1 MKKIGMLVIV
11 IILAGCAASDE
22 YVRTKNRENLLRL
35 SVGMKKFEVL
45 QIMGTQTFDTI
56 NNPYKVETPRGKE
69 GQLYEVFF
77 YHTDIKNNDGL
88 ITDAELTPIVF
99 FENQL
104 IGWGWA
110 FLSDVVPNYQ
120 YQKQIL

>member
-1 MKKIGMLVIV
+1 MKKIGTLLIV
-11 IILAGCAASDE
+11 ILVVGCAASDE

-35 SVGMKKFEVL
+35 SVGMKKLEVL

-77 YHTDIKNNDGL
+77 YHTEMKNNDEL
-88 ITDAELTPIVF
+88 VTDAELTPIVF

-110 FLSDVVPNYQ
+110 FLSDIVPNYQ